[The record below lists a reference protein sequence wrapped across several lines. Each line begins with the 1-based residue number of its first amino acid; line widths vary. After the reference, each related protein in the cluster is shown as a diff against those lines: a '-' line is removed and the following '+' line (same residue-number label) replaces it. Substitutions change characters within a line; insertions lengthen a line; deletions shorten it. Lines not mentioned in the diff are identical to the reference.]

1 MRAVGLVVMVMV
13 VVAGCG
19 GDEPSVR
26 ARDGR
31 VAIALDDFS
40 VSPQRVR
47 TRPGETTFEIVNEG
61 RIGHNFHVIGSKGE
75 PVAVTTLLP
84 GDRETAT
91 ADLRRGTYRMLC
103 TVSNHEELGM
113 YGTLVV
119 TSAARPAPRSDEVV
133 RPPASRNG

>member
-1 MRAVGLVVMVMV
+1 MRAVGLLAVMVLV
-13 VVAGCG
+13 VTGCG
-19 GDEPSVR
+19 GGEPTAR
-26 ARDGR
+26 APDGR
-31 VAIALDDFS
+31 VAITLDDFS
-40 VSPQRVR
+40 ISPQRVR
-47 TRPGETTFEIVNEG
+47 ARAGETTFSIVNEG

-91 ADLRRGTYRMLC
+91 ADLRRGTYRMVC

-119 TSAARPAPRSDEVV
+119 R
-133 RPPASRNG
+133 

>member
-1 MRAVGLVVMVMV
+1 MPSVRRRSCATAAAVAALLLA
-13 VVAGCG
+13 AGCG
-19 GDEPSVR
+19 GGEPTAR

-31 VAIALDDFS
+31 VAITLDDFS
-40 VSPQRVR
+40 ISPQRVR
-47 TRPGETTFEIVNEG
+47 MRAGEATFEIVNEG
-61 RIGHNFHVIGSKGE
+61 RIGHNFHVVGSKGE

-91 ADLRRGTYRMLC
+91 ARLGRGSYRMVC

-119 TSAARPAPRSDEVV
+119 R
-133 RPPASRNG
+133 

>member
-1 MRAVGLVVMVMV
+1 MRAVRLLVVTMLA
-13 VVAGCG
+13 VAGCG
-19 GDEPSVR
+19 DSEPTTR

-47 TRPGETTFEIVNEG
+47 ARAGETTFELVNQG
-61 RIGHNFHVIGSKGE
+61 RIGHNFHLIGRDGE

-91 ADLRRGTYRMLC
+91 ARLERGDYRMVC

-119 TSAARPAPRSDEVV
+119 R
-133 RPPASRNG
+133 

>member
-1 MRAVGLVVMVMV
+1 MRAVGLLVMVMA

-19 GDEPSVR
+19 GGGPTVR
-26 ARDGR
+26 APDGR
-31 VAIALDDFS
+31 VTMVLDDFS
-40 VSPQRVR
+40 VRPQRVR
-47 TRPGETTFEIVNEG
+47 VPAGEVTFQLVNRG
-61 RIGHNFHVIGSKGE
+61 RIGHNFHLIGSRGE

-91 ADLRRGTYRMLC
+91 AELERGDYRMLC

-119 TSAARPAPRSDEVV
+119 R
-133 RPPASRNG
+133 